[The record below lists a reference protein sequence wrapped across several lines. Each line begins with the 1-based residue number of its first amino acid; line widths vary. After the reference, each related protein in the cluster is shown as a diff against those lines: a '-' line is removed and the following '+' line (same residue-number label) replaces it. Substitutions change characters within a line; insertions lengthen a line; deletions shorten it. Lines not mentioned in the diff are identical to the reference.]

1 MTRVPGAT
9 MPAIPL
15 SIRNN
20 NPGNVR
26 PMSPAPQGAIGVNGG
41 FIVFDTMEN
50 GIRWLAKQLMIY
62 QDNHGIDTVAAAI
75 DRWAPGSDH
84 NDTAAYVAFVCS
96 VLGCKPDDRF
106 DFHDP
111 DFLFWMVTA
120 IGEEESGHDAFT
132 HSVSDAQIEAGI
144 QEALAA

>member
-1 MTRVPGAT
+1 MSAV
-9 MPAIPL
+9 PL

-26 PMSPAPQGAIGVNGG
+26 PMTPAPDGAIGVNGG
-41 FIVFDTMEN
+41 FIVFATMEK

-62 QDNHGIDTVAAAI
+62 QDDHGIDTVAAAI
-75 DRWAPGSDH
+75 TRWAPGSD
-84 NDTAAYVAFVCS
+84 NNNTAAYIAFVCS
-96 VLGCKPDDRF
+96 VLSCQPDDRF
-106 DFHDP
+106 NFHDP

-144 QEALAA
+144 QAALA

>member
-1 MTRVPGAT
+1 MSAV
-9 MPAIPL
+9 PL

-26 PMSPAPQGAIGVNGG
+26 PMTPAPDGAIGVNGG
-41 FIVFDTMEN
+41 FIVFATMEK

-62 QDNHGIDTVAAAI
+62 QDDHGIDTVAAAI
-75 DRWAPGSDH
+75 TRWAPGSD
-84 NDTAAYVAFVCS
+84 NNNTAAYIAFVCS
-96 VLGCKPDDRF
+96 VLSCQPDDRF
-106 DFHDP
+106 NFHDP

-132 HSVSDAQIEAGI
+132 HSVRDAQIESGI
-144 QEALAA
+144 QAALA

>member
-1 MTRVPGAT
+1 MVAV
-9 MPAIPL
+9 PL

-26 PMSPAPQGAIGVNGG
+26 PMTPAPDGAIGVNGG
-41 FIVFDTMEN
+41 FIVFATMEK

-62 QDNHGIDTVAAAI
+62 QDDHGIDTVAAAI
-75 DRWAPGSDH
+75 TRWAPGSD
-84 NDTAAYVAFVCS
+84 NNNTSAYISFVCS
-96 VLGCKPDDRF
+96 VLSCQPEDHF
-106 DFHDP
+106 NFHDP

-144 QEALAA
+144 QAALA